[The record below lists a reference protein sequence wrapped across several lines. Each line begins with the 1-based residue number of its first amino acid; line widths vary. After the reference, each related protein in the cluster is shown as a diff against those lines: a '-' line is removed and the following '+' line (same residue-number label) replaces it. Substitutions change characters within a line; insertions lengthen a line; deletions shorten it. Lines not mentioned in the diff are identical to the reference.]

1 MGEIAVSLFIGGWMI
16 SVGIFMLI
24 YLNKEEKK
32 YREEE
37 NNKEKSY
44 KTVGD

>member
-16 SVGIFMLI
+16 VVGIFMLV

-32 YREEE
+32 YRDELI
-37 NNKEKSY
+37 NKDKNYKS
-44 KTVGD
+44 VVE